1 MARRELDKPD
11 VAVMTETAGRQKH
24 IQAFAHLPN
33 INPIPVLKCDAEG
46 RVLFLN
52 FAAESFLLSLGLSR
66 EDATRILPPH
76 YRQQIRTILEKK
88 SGPLASLHEYED
100 RSLAVTFSADP
111 DRPECMVLVED
122 VTDQRRAEERLRRYA
137 AELESMNYELRKTQ
151 AVMVQSEKMASQGSL
166 MAGVAHE
173 INSPVGVIDS
183 NSQLMVQAMD
193 KLLELLETAPAEFR
207 KNDELR
213 RVLQVLE
220 GISKLNQIAS
230 NRIVDVFRS
239 LHNFTRLDEAE
250 SKEANVLEGL
260 ELNQI
265 LMNMLVNTPVHFRT
279 SDLDQRKEIMD
290 MPSESNYVTLTEQ
303 NFRKEVLES
312 SKPVLL
318 DFWASWCGPC
328 QMIAPVIEQ
337 LAADFEGK
345 ATVAKL
351 NVDEEPRLA
360 SQFGIRSI
368 PSILFFQD
376 GKIVHQVVGA
386 VLKDTLATKLEA
398 LLPAA

>member
-1 MARRELDKPD
+1 MTRRELIKPE
-11 VAVMTETAGRQKH
+11 VAMVTETAGRQKH
-24 IQAFAHLPN
+24 SQALAHLPN
-33 INPIPVLKCDAEG
+33 INPIPVLKCDADG
-46 RVLFLN
+46 RVLFMN
-52 FAAESFLLSLGLSR
+52 PAAESFLLSLGLSR
-66 EDATRILPPH
+66 EDATRILPSH

-88 SGPLASLHEYED
+88 TGALACLHEYED
-100 RSLAVTFSADP
+100 RSIAVTFSADP

-137 AELESMNYELRKTQ
+137 AELESTNRELLEAQ
-151 AVMVQSEKMASQGSL
+151 AAMTRSEKMVSQESL

-183 NSQLMVQAMD
+183 NGQLMVQAMD

-207 KNDELR
+207 ENDELCR
-213 RVLQVLE
+213 TLQVLE

-239 LHNFTRLDEAE
+239 LSNFTRLDEAE
-250 SKEANVLEGL
+250 SKEANVPEGL
-260 ELNQI
+260 ELNQV
-265 LMNMLVNTPVHFRT
+265 LMNMLVNTPIRFRT
-279 SDLDQRKEIMD
+279 GDLDQRKEIMD
-290 MPSESNYVTLTEQ
+290 MASESKYVTLTEQ

-312 SKPVLL
+312 SKPVLV

-337 LAADFEGK
+337 LAADFDGK

-351 NVDEEPRLA
+351 NVDDEPSLA

-368 PSILFFQD
+368 PSILFFKN

-386 VLKDTLATKLEA
+386 VPKDTLASKLEA